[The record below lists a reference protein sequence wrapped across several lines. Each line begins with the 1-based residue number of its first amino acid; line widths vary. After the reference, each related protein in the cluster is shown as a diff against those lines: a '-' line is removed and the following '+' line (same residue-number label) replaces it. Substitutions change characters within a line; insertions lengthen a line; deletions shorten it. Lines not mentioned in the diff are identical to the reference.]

1 MVEITKE
8 NFNMR
13 PFKSSDAMA
22 FVSGLNT
29 KTIANDTTIELP
41 CTMDGANWWIAFI
54 LDAEKKKPIPE
65 KHFVID
71 IDGTL
76 VGSIGIINIDKHKG
90 ELGYWLA
97 DKHFGKGIMTK
108 AIKEM
113 VSYCTKEI
121 GLKRIFA
128 PVLPHN
134 KASARVLEK
143 NGFELEGI
151 LKKYYRKDGKYID
164 ALCYAYVK

>member
-1 MVEITKE
+1 
-8 NFNMR
+8 MR